1 MRQSIYVPTEQKF
14 GVQYFTRMK
23 SSQAFF
29 KRPFSKGRARDV
41 RLHDDVFDDLAFDVR
56 KPEIPAG
63 VAIGELLVIH
73 AEQVQSGFQ
82 QDRVFRL
89 HGGSPPGCSAAATCS
104 THLRPAAG
112 DGVQRTRS
120 AGLRRGSRLHCRR
133 RSRTVALGWS
143 SGTTATT
150 PMIPEGSD

>member
-73 AEQVQSGFQ
+73 AEQVQSGRMQ
-82 QDRVFRL
+82 IVHMHRTL
-89 HGGSPPGCSAAATCS
+89 HNLESEIVGSPVDRSGFHAAA
-104 THLRPAAG
+104 R
-112 DGVQRTRS
+112 
-120 AGLRRGSRLHCRR
+120 
-133 RSRTVALGWS
+133 
-143 SGTTATT
+143 
-150 PMIPEGSD
+150 